1 MIANEASTEKLVT
14 DLKRVVQD
22 SEELLKDSAGVVS
35 EKARDVRQRLSQT
48 LQSAKATCRRLEEK
62 AIDGAKAT
70 DKVIR
75 THPYESIG
83 AAFGIGLLIGVLVMR
98 K

>member
-14 DLKRVVQD
+14 DMKRVVQD
-22 SEELLKDSAGVVS
+22 SEELLRDSAGVVS
-35 EKARDVRQRLSQT
+35 EKARDMRQRLSHT

-62 AIDGAKAT
+62 AIEGAKAS
-70 DKVIR
+70 DKAIR
-75 THPYESIG
+75 AHPYESIG

>member
-14 DLKRVVQD
+14 DMKRVVQD
-22 SEELLKDSAGVVS
+22 SEELLKDSAGVVG
-35 EKARDVRQRLSQT
+35 EKALDLRERLSQT
-48 LQSAKATCRRLEEK
+48 LESAKATCRRMEER
-62 AIDGAKAT
+62 AIEGAKAS

-75 THPYESIG
+75 AHPYESIG
-83 AAFGIGLLIGVLVMR
+83 IAFGLGLLIGVLVAR